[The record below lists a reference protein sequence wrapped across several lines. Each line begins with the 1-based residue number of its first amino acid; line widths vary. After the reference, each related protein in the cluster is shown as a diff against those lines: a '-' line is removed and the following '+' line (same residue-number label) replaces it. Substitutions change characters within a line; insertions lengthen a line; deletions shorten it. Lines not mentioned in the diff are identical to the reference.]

1 MGKLDLMDEISHCS
15 KAHIRWGGP
24 VASSSMEKIKP
35 LNTHLLGGTLKKLMA
50 VKKGLNF

>member
-1 MGKLDLMDEISHCS
+1 MRFRTAAKPTSG
-15 KAHIRWGGP
+15 RGGP